1 MSSLCGSSGKDVIVA
16 SEEDKKRYFLLILM
30 GIIILAL
37 VIAIFA
43 PRALAQSDTGNT
55 GTGTTG
61 FSYTRLQTSIDQ
73 CNAQVN
79 SMRTLVDDTSKN
91 CIVSTDRINHLA
103 DGIKFYNAGLL
114 GLSVAINAGLTH
126 YILRK
131 RREAASKSTQEVGK
145 IA

>member
-1 MSSLCGSSGKDVIVA
+1 MA

-43 PRALAQSDTGNT
+43 PRALAQSDTGT
-55 GTGTTG
+55 GTTGTTG

-103 DGIKFYNAGLL
+103 DGIKFYVAGAL
-114 GLSVAINAGLTH
+114 GLSVALNAGLTY